1 MNAKKDRNVGSRF
14 ALAHINK
21 FPCVCWPQK
30 HFISNRYKN
39 LYREAYHNM
48 DIFESRNLHP
58 FQCCKADDEIL
69 KKPASVYDESS
80 LSQSIS
86 FDNQGFY

>member
-1 MNAKKDRNVGSRF
+1 
-14 ALAHINK
+14 
-21 FPCVCWPQK
+21 
-30 HFISNRYKN
+30 
-39 LYREAYHNM
+39 M

-58 FQCCKADDEIL
+58 FQCCKADDELL

-86 FDNQGFY
+86 LTIRAFTRERIGNGGCEHETGRYPWRAFDLLRPKMKTVFPLDR

>member
-1 MNAKKDRNVGSRF
+1 
-14 ALAHINK
+14 
-21 FPCVCWPQK
+21 
-30 HFISNRYKN
+30 
-39 LYREAYHNM
+39 M

-58 FQCCKADDEIL
+58 FQCCKADDEVV